1 MSKNTA
7 ILTANLEEHFRSL
20 RRGDMPKEITWDETP
35 SMPNSNYAPSQVA
48 NTKHGLYKQAGGGI
62 IYGQPQFFS
71 PVHTPMNWQIPSKR
85 KEIYQWS
92 FVSGCNIMTYDGS
105 YKKIEDVE
113 IGDMVMSHNGIVSA
127 VDKKTQREVS
137 TTLYTVKCQGYH
149 LPFKVT
155 KGHKV
160 YVIPKEKVFCKYCQG
175 GSSGTRYCDP
185 NNRHYM
191 CTRTGCTNN
200 NQGNV
205 DPELILVEDVK
216 PGDFMYMPIPRQ
228 TVTSNIDEA
237 NARLLGYYCAEGCV
251 SGNTVIFTFNINEID
266 FVEETSFLCKSL
278 FGIEVVKRNRK
289 DHNNTYQI
297 EAKSKE
303 LVEFC
308 RLHCP
313 GKAADKKLSKE
324 LVFAPK
330 EIQENFLA
338 TYWNGD
344 GCQSFKDGKE
354 GCIDFRTASKD
365 LADQVLLI
373 ATRCGYPARVTYS
386 RTLNTGEGL
395 AQQHSDKEFFDC
407 YTVSFTTKEGR
418 FFELSAAES
427 RVRVGRSTSLRIYGD
442 RLLKKV
448 ESVEEEQYDG
458 IVYDVRVPSDF
469 SVVCN
474 SVAVAQC
481 RFYYENEAKIAS
493 SIDFYSL
500 FPVNGFQL
508 ECKNRYVKRFYEKLV
523 KKLNLSKWLR
533 VISHEAHLLGDAFPF
548 TEIECTRCQG
558 SGSVNGQ
565 PCDHPNGVFKRLV
578 ILNPEYVEV
587 FTNPLS
593 PDPVMTMI
601 PDDELKTMILK
612 KIPGHEKLSPRL
624 KAMIISG
631 QPIPLDNRCVSH
643 IKYGNSGYNRYGT
656 SLIRRLFPV
665 LAYKTKLMTA
675 QWIVAERLIIP
686 IKIVKVGSDER
697 PAGPQDI
704 ANVQAQLAQT
714 ANDPNLTLVTHHAFE
729 LDFFGASGKVL
740 QLSNEFDLINQEIL
754 DGMMINKALLNGEGP
769 CFHPDV
775 EILTEKGWKFYNEVE
790 DGEKLATFNPKNN
803 ALEYQHFKNRIVKH
817 YEGDMYNFRTNKVE
831 MLTTANHRMWV
842 QERTSK
848 DGEEAYSEW
857 KVVPAEEVKYRSKM
871 RACVDL
877 WEGNIPNEYSNGVQ
891 VDKYLVTDMEAFSA
905 FMGYYIAEGWANEKQ
920 AGIAQK
926 TSSPS
931 TTIIRE
937 FIDRTGIHYNEI
949 PEKTISED
957 GEKIIDQEGMTLFNF
972 GKGVAL
978 WLMANCPGYALEKR
992 IPTWIKNLPV
1002 NLLTP
1007 LLDALMDGDGCLH
1020 KNSSKDC
1027 PYRTY
1032 VTASKNLA
1040 DDVMEISMKLGYASH
1055 ISYCREQEG
1064 IYLVC
1069 VPSSEIGKF
1078 PVLDTLIFGNKT
1090 EDRRKCISTFPYNG
1104 TVWCFEVPNE
1114 FLVVRLHGKPLIAGN
1129 TYSNAA
1135 IGVEAMIDRLEAW
1148 RSELKEWVEEKI
1160 FLQMAIM
1167 WDFKE
1172 KNEWGEME
1180 YIYPK
1185 LKWNI
1190 MHLRDQQ
1197 NYRQF
1202 MLQLH
1207 EKGLVS
1213 AQRVLDTFDID
1224 YDEEIDLIRFERSQ
1238 GALGVQQPGAGG
1250 GMGGGAGGLDGG
1262 MGDIGGGMDGGGAP
1276 GGMEGGMGGGMEG
1289 GGAPGGAPTAMAS
1302 TQTVNIREFGG
1313 RVLKPKTR
1321 DVIQKHRQK
1330 LQAQQQGGVKGPD
1343 GFIRGQDGRI
1353 LLTSPERELMRV
1365 LIQKRMSGDI
1375 KYQIIPQFPIKTS
1388 DRQYSID
1395 FAIPQL
1401 QVAIEVDGE
1410 MFHSNPE
1417 QLERDKKRDTT
1428 LSQKGWTTIR
1438 FTESEIDSKLRQVT
1452 EKILTTIMQK
1462 EAVLLGGVK

>member
-1 MSKNTA
+1 MSKNPT

-20 RRGDMPKEITWDETP
+20 RRGDLPKDISWDDTP

-85 KEIYQWS
+85 KEIYQWLIVDGQLLREDYTYQNIHEFIVNGDS
-92 FVSGCNIMTYDGS
+92 IKDSITGGLMWDDPVTEKILSGCGEITSPTKWGERQSEDKLAFEFSVYGSHRSFSVSEEHGVYVIDGKWWRKKKKIEANSSDRKKKGIVPNGVVKVKIPSQLVVKKDAKDVSIDDYLLTPAVPFSNVETIGNDMAYLIGLCAADGCIKSRSCVTITSGINDLHISSLEDIVKGISNNLTKCDTKVHDSSDNALRSTLQGDGIGDKIGKYLTGKHTNKKFTKEVFNLSEIEILNLLAGYLDGDGS
-105 YKKIEDVE
+105 YAKELNSLVANNYSEDMTDQIWWMLIRCGIRASTGKYPLSGEHYPTLSTHYHRIFIPSSEVARVSPYMRSSKISKDFVADKTREQKFFYEDEGVRYFCQP
-113 IGDMVMSHNGIVSA
+113 IKDIRQFKHTGTGYDMQIDPSKSYVLS
-127 VDKKTQREVS
+127 
-137 TTLYTVKCQGYH
+137 
-149 LPFKVT
+149 
-155 KGHKV
+155 GHKV
-160 YVIPKEKVFCKYCQG
+160 
-175 GSSGTRYCDP
+175 
-185 NNRHYM
+185 
-191 CTRTGCTNN
+191 
-200 NQGNV
+200 
-205 DPELILVEDVK
+205 
-216 PGDFMYMPIPRQ
+216 
-228 TVTSNIDEA
+228 SN
-237 NARLLGYYCAEGCV
+237 
-251 SGNTVIFTFNINEID
+251 
-266 FVEETSFLCKSL
+266 
-278 FGIEVVKRNRK
+278 
-289 DHNNTYQI
+289 
-297 EAKSKE
+297 
-303 LVEFC
+303 
-308 RLHCP
+308 
-313 GKAADKKLSKE
+313 
-324 LVFAPK
+324 
-330 EIQENFLA
+330 
-338 TYWNGD
+338 
-344 GCQSFKDGKE
+344 
-354 GCIDFRTASKD
+354 
-365 LADQVLLI
+365 
-373 ATRCGYPARVTYS
+373 
-386 RTLNTGEGL
+386 
-395 AQQHSDKEFFDC
+395 
-407 YTVSFTTKEGR
+407 
-418 FFELSAAES
+418 
-427 RVRVGRSTSLRIYGD
+427 
-442 RLLKKV
+442 
-448 ESVEEEQYDG
+448 
-458 IVYDVRVPSDF
+458 
-469 SVVCN
+469 
-474 SVAVAQC
+474 C

-508 ECKNRYVKRFYEKLV
+508 ECKNRYVKRFFEKLV
-523 KKLNLSKWLR
+523 KKINLSKWLR

-548 TEIECTRCQG
+548 TEIDCNRCQG
-558 SGSVNGQ
+558 SGQVNGQ

-769 CFHPDV
+769 
-775 EILTEKGWKFYNEVE
+775 
-790 DGEKLATFNPKNN
+790 
-803 ALEYQHFKNRIVKH
+803 
-817 YEGDMYNFRTNKVE
+817 
-831 MLTTANHRMWV
+831 
-842 QERTSK
+842 
-848 DGEEAYSEW
+848 
-857 KVVPAEEVKYRSKM
+857 
-871 RACVDL
+871 
-877 WEGNIPNEYSNGVQ
+877 
-891 VDKYLVTDMEAFSA
+891 
-905 FMGYYIAEGWANEKQ
+905 
-920 AGIAQK
+920 
-926 TSSPS
+926 
-931 TTIIRE
+931 
-937 FIDRTGIHYNEI
+937 
-949 PEKTISED
+949 
-957 GEKIIDQEGMTLFNF
+957 
-972 GKGVAL
+972 
-978 WLMANCPGYALEKR
+978 
-992 IPTWIKNLPV
+992 
-1002 NLLTP
+1002 
-1007 LLDALMDGDGCLH
+1007 
-1020 KNSSKDC
+1020 
-1027 PYRTY
+1027 
-1032 VTASKNLA
+1032 
-1040 DDVMEISMKLGYASH
+1040 
-1055 ISYCREQEG
+1055 
-1064 IYLVC
+1064 
-1069 VPSSEIGKF
+1069 
-1078 PVLDTLIFGNKT
+1078 
-1090 EDRRKCISTFPYNG
+1090 
-1104 TVWCFEVPNE
+1104 
-1114 FLVVRLHGKPLIAGN
+1114 

-1148 RSELKEWVEEKI
+1148 RSELKEWVEEKL

-1250 GMGGGAGGLDGG
+1250 GMGGGAGGMGGG
-1262 MGDIGGGMDGGGAP
+1262 MGDIGGGGLDGGAA

-1289 GGAPGGAPTAMAS
+1289 GAGGAGGAPGGAPTAMAS

-1330 LQAQQQGGVKGPD
+1330 LQAQQGAGVKGPD

-1462 EAVLLGGVK
+1462 EAVLLGGKK